1 MPRQVERN
9 PTVAKPLKFVV
20 DLGVAY
26 EDDLL
31 VAKELGD
38 FLRTNMKVNEKKN
51 NLGEDVT
58 IAVNKDKLT
67 IVSNRAFSKRYV
79 KYLLKKYLKKN
90 DILDYLKVIATD
102 KVTYKIKYIKLDENE
117 EAEGE
122 EN

>member
-1 MPRQVERN
+1 MTN
-9 PTVAKPLKFVV
+9 L
-20 DLGVAY
+20 
-26 EDDLL
+26 
-31 VAKELGD
+31 KEL
-38 FLRTNMKVNEKKN
+38 VNNKKN

-58 IAVNKDKLT
+58 ISVSKDKLT

-117 EAEGE
+117 DAEAE

>member
-1 MPRQVERN
+1 MVRKVERN
-9 PTVAKPLKFVV
+9 PAVAKPLKFVV

-31 VAKELGD
+31 VAKELAD
-38 FLRTNMKVNEKKN
+38 FLRTNMKVNNKKN

-58 IAVNKDKLT
+58 ISVSKDKLT

-117 EAEGE
+117 DAEAE

>member
-1 MPRQVERN
+1 MVRKVERN
-9 PTVAKPLKFVV
+9 PAVAKPLKFVV

-31 VAKELGD
+31 VAKELAD
-38 FLRTNMKVNEKKN
+38 FLRTNMKVNNKKN

-58 IAVNKDKLT
+58 ISVSKDKLT
-67 IVSNRAFSKRYV
+67 IVSNRAFSKRFV

-117 EAEGE
+117 DAEAE